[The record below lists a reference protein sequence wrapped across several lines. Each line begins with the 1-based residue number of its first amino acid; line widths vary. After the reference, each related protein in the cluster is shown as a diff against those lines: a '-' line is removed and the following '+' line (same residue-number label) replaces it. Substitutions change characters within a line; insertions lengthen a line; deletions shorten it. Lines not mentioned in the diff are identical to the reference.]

1 MAVKLKLF
9 ACCPLLDYPFIEI
22 KFAHFFNQAML
33 NHKQQT
39 IKKSVTVS
47 GVGLHTGV
55 QATMTFLPAKPDHG
69 IKFQRV
75 DLPGQ
80 PIIEADCDRVV
91 DVSRGTTIEQS
102 GARVSTIE
110 HTLAALVGLE
120 IDNVLIQIDGP
131 EAPIMDGSSIQFVNA
146 LKEVGTEEQN
156 ALRDFYEVPDSIF
169 YRESARGVEI
179 AALPLDDY
187 RVTVM
192 VDYNSPVLGSQHA
205 SITSIQQFEKEIASC
220 RTFCFLHELE
230 MLYKNNLIR
239 GGDLNN
245 AIVIVDR
252 VVETHELDNIAKM
265 LNKPKVEVKK
275 EGILNNIELR
285 YNNEP
290 ARHKLLDIIG
300 DLALAGRPLK
310 AQILAARPGHA
321 ANVAFAKKLKKAMQD
336 SSKQGVPKYNPTL
349 PAVMDIN
356 KIVSTL
362 PHRYPFLLVDKVIHL
377 DSERVVGVK
386 NVTANENFF
395 QGHFPKNPV
404 MPGVL
409 QVEAMAQVGG
419 ILVMNTVPDP
429 ENYWTYFLG
438 IDEFRF
444 RKMVFPG
451 DTLVIQCD
459 LLAPI
464 RRGIAKMS
472 GRAYVGNTL
481 VCEGTMTA
489 SIVRKDL

>member
-1 MAVKLKLF
+1 MT
-9 ACCPLLDYPFIEI
+9 
-22 KFAHFFNQAML
+22 L

-39 IKKSVTVS
+39 IKKSVTIS

-55 QATMTFLPAKPDHG
+55 QTNMTFLPAKPNHG
-69 IKFQRV
+69 IKFQRI
-75 DLPGQ
+75 DLPGS
-80 PIIEADCDRVV
+80 PIIDADCDRVV

-120 IDNVLIQIDGP
+120 IDNVLIQLDGP
-131 EAPIMDGSSIQFVNA
+131 EAPIMDGSSIQFVNV
-146 LKEVGTEEQN
+146 LKEAETEEQN
-156 ALRDFYEVPDSIF
+156 ALRDFFEVQDSIF
-169 YRESARGVEI
+169 YREAARNVEI

-192 VDYNSPVLGSQHA
+192 IDYNSPVLGSQHA
-205 SITSIQQFEKEIASC
+205 SITSIRQFEKEIASC

-230 MLYKNNLIR
+230 MLYKNNLIK

-252 VVETHELDNIAKM
+252 VVENHELENIAKM
-265 LNKPKVEVKK
+265 LGKPRVEVKK

-321 ANVAFAKKLKKAMQD
+321 ANVAFARKLKKLMQEED
-336 SSKQGVPKYNPTL
+336 KKGKPKYNPSL
-349 PAVMDIN
+349 PPVMDIN
-356 KIVSTL
+356 RITGTL
-362 PHRYPFLLVDKVIHL
+362 PHRYPFLLIDKVIYL
-377 DSERVVGVK
+377 DNETVACVK
-386 NVTANENFF
+386 NVTFNEPYF
-395 QGHFPKNPV
+395 QGHFPGNPV

-409 QVEAMAQVGG
+409 QVESMVQTGG
-419 ILVMNTVPDP
+419 ILVLNTVPDP

-438 IDEFRF
+438 IENFRF
-444 RKMVFPG
+444 RKMVLPG

-459 LLAPI
+459 LIAPI
-464 RRGIAKMS
+464 KRGIAKMY
-472 GRAYVGNTL
+472 GRAYVGNSL
-481 VCEGTMTA
+481 VCEGSMTA
-489 SIVRKDL
+489 SIVRKDS

>member
-1 MAVKLKLF
+1 
-9 ACCPLLDYPFIEI
+9 
-22 KFAHFFNQAML
+22 
-33 NHKQQT
+33 
-39 IKKSVTVS
+39 
-47 GVGLHTGV
+47 
-55 QATMTFLPAKPDHG
+55 MTFLPAKPNHG
-69 IKFQRV
+69 IKFQRI
-75 DLPGQ
+75 DLPGM
-80 PIIEADCDRVV
+80 PIIDADCDRVV

-120 IDNVLIQIDGP
+120 IDNVLIQLDGP
-131 EAPIMDGSSIQFVNA
+131 EAPIMDGSSIQFVNI
-146 LKEVGTEEQN
+146 LKEAETEEQN
-156 ALRDFYEVPDSIF
+156 ALRDFYEVQDSIF
-169 YRESARGVEI
+169 YREAARNVEI

-192 VDYNSPVLGSQHA
+192 IDYNSPVLGSQHA
-205 SITSIQQFEKEIASC
+205 SITNIRQFEKEIASC

-252 VVETHELDNIAKM
+252 VVENHELENIAKM
-265 LNKPKVEVKK
+265 LGKPRVEVKK

-321 ANVAFAKKLKKAMQD
+321 ANVAFARKLKKLMQED
-336 SSKQGVPKYNPTL
+336 DKKGRPKYNPSL
-349 PAVMDIN
+349 PPVMDIN
-356 KIVSTL
+356 KITGTL
-362 PHRYPFLLVDKVIHL
+362 PHRYPFLLIDKVIYL
-377 DSERVVGVK
+377 DNETVACVK
-386 NVTANENFF
+386 NVTYNEPFF
-395 QGHFPKNPV
+395 QGHFPGNPV

-409 QVEAMAQVGG
+409 QVEAMVQTGG
-419 ILVMNTVPDP
+419 ILVLNTVPDP

-438 IDEFRF
+438 IENFRF
-444 RKMVFPG
+444 RKMVLPG

-459 LLAPI
+459 LIAPI
-464 RRGIAKMS
+464 KRGIAKMY
-472 GRAYVGNTL
+472 GRGYVGNSL
-481 VCEGTMTA
+481 VCEGSMTA
-489 SIVRKDL
+489 SIVRKDS

>member
-1 MAVKLKLF
+1 
-9 ACCPLLDYPFIEI
+9 
-22 KFAHFFNQAML
+22 ML

-39 IKKSVTVS
+39 IKKSVTIS
-47 GVGLHTGV
+47 GVGLHTGI
-55 QATMTFLPAKPDHG
+55 QTTLTFMPAKPNHG

-75 DLPGQ
+75 DLPGS
-80 PIIEADCDRVV
+80 PIIDADCDRVV
-91 DVSRGTTIEQS
+91 DVSRGTTLEQS

-120 IDNVLIQIDGP
+120 IDNVMVQIDGP
-131 EAPIMDGSSIQFVNA
+131 EAPIMDGSSIQFVHV
-146 LKEVGTEEQN
+146 LKEAGTEEQN
-156 ALRDFYEVPDSIF
+156 ALRDFFEVQDSIF
-169 YRESARGVEI
+169 YRESARHVEI

-192 VDYNSPVLGSQHA
+192 IDYNSPVLGSQHA
-205 SITSIQQFEKEIASC
+205 SITNIQQFEKEIASC

-230 MLYKNNLIR
+230 MLYKNNLIK

-252 VVETHELDNIAKM
+252 IIEPHELENIARM
-265 LNKPKVEVKK
+265 LNKPTVEVKK
-275 EGILNNIELR
+275 EGILNNVELR

-321 ANVAFAKKLKKAMQD
+321 ANVAFAKKLKKAMAESD
-336 SSKQGVPKYNPTL
+336 KKGVPRYNPSL
-349 PAVMDIN
+349 PPVMDIN
-356 KIVSTL
+356 KITQTL
-362 PHRYPFLLVDKVIHL
+362 PHRYPFLLIDKIIYL
-377 DSERVVGVK
+377 DKETVAGVK
-386 NVTANENFF
+386 NVTMNEPFF
-395 QGHFPKNPV
+395 AGHFPGNPL

-409 QVEAMAQVGG
+409 QVEAMAQIGG
-419 ILVMNTVPDP
+419 ILVLNTVPDP

-444 RKMVFPG
+444 RKKVLPG

-464 RRGIAKMS
+464 KRGIAKMY
-472 GRAYVGNTL
+472 GRGYVGNTL

-489 SIVRKDL
+489 SIVRKDS

>member
-1 MAVKLKLF
+1 
-9 ACCPLLDYPFIEI
+9 
-22 KFAHFFNQAML
+22 ML

-39 IKKSVTVS
+39 IQKSVTLS

-55 QATMTFLPAKPDHG
+55 QTNLTFMPAKPNHG

-75 DLPGQ
+75 DLPGS
-80 PIIEADCDRVV
+80 PIIDADCDRVV

-110 HTLAALVGLE
+110 HTLAACVGLE

-131 EAPIMDGSSIQFVNA
+131 EAPIMDGSSIQFVQV
-146 LKEVGTEEQN
+146 LKEAGTEEQN
-156 ALRDFYEVPDSIF
+156 ALRDFYEVQDGIF
-169 YRESARGVEI
+169 YRESARHVEI

-192 VDYNSPVLGSQHA
+192 IDYNSPVLGSQHA
-205 SITSIQQFEKEIASC
+205 SITNIQQFEKEIASC

-230 MLYKNNLIR
+230 MLYKNNLIK

-252 VVETHELDNIAKM
+252 VIEPHELENIARM

-275 EGILNNIELR
+275 EGILNNVELR

-290 ARHKLLDIIG
+290 ARHKLLDIVG

-321 ANVAFAKKLKKAMQD
+321 ANVAFAKKLKKAMAESD
-336 SSKQGVPKYNPTL
+336 KKGVPRYNPSL
-349 PAVMDIN
+349 PPVMDIN
-356 KIVSTL
+356 KISQTL
-362 PHRYPFLLVDKVIHL
+362 PHRFPFLLIDKIIYL
-377 DSERVVGVK
+377 DKETVAGVK
-386 NVTANENFF
+386 NVTVNEPFF
-395 QGHFPKNPV
+395 AGHFPGNPV

-409 QVEAMAQVGG
+409 QVEAMAQIGG
-419 ILVMNTVPDP
+419 ILVLNTVPDP

-444 RKMVFPG
+444 RKMVLPG

-464 RRGIAKMS
+464 KRGIAKMY
-472 GRAYVGNTL
+472 GRGYVGNTL

-489 SIVRKDL
+489 SIVRKDS

>member
-1 MAVKLKLF
+1 MR
-9 ACCPLLDYPFIEI
+9 
-22 KFAHFFNQAML
+22 L

-39 IKKSVTVS
+39 IKKSVTLS

-55 QATMTFLPAKPDHG
+55 QTNMTFLPAKPNHG
-69 IKFQRV
+69 IKFQRI
-75 DLPGQ
+75 DLPGM
-80 PIIEADCDRVV
+80 PIIDADCDRVV

-120 IDNVLIQIDGP
+120 IDNVLVQLDGP
-131 EAPIMDGSSIQFVNA
+131 EAPIMDGSSIQFVNI
-146 LKEVGTEEQN
+146 LKEAETEEQN
-156 ALRDFYEVPDSIF
+156 ALRDFYEVQDSIF
-169 YRESARGVEI
+169 YREAARNVEI

-192 VDYNSPVLGSQHA
+192 IDYNSPVLGSQHA
-205 SITSIQQFEKEIASC
+205 SITNIRQFEKEIASC

-252 VVETHELDNIAKM
+252 VVENHELENIAKM
-265 LNKPKVEVKK
+265 LGKPRVEVKK

-321 ANVAFAKKLKKAMQD
+321 ANVAFARKLKKLMQED
-336 SSKQGVPKYNPTL
+336 DKKGRPKYNPSL
-349 PAVMDIN
+349 PPVMDIN
-356 KIVSTL
+356 KITGTL
-362 PHRYPFLLVDKVIHL
+362 PHRYPFLLIDKVIYL
-377 DSERVVGVK
+377 DNETVACVK
-386 NVTANENFF
+386 NVTYNEPFF
-395 QGHFPKNPV
+395 QGHFPGNPV

-409 QVEAMAQVGG
+409 QVEAMVQTGG
-419 ILVMNTVPDP
+419 ILVLNTVPDP

-438 IDEFRF
+438 IENFRF
-444 RKMVFPG
+444 RKMVLPG

-459 LLAPI
+459 LIAPI
-464 RRGIAKMS
+464 KRGIAKMY
-472 GRAYVGNTL
+472 GRAYVGNSL
-481 VCEGTMTA
+481 VCEGSMTA
-489 SIVRKDL
+489 SIVRKDS

>member
-1 MAVKLKLF
+1 
-9 ACCPLLDYPFIEI
+9 
-22 KFAHFFNQAML
+22 ML

-39 IKKSVTVS
+39 IQKAVTIS

-55 QATMTFLPAKPDHG
+55 QTTMTFLPAKPNHG
-69 IKFQRV
+69 IKFQRI
-75 DLPGQ
+75 DLPGS

-120 IDNVLIQIDGP
+120 IDNVLIQLDGP

-156 ALRDFYEVPDSIF
+156 ALRDFFEVQDSIF
-169 YRESARGVEI
+169 YREAARNVEI

-252 VVETHELDNIAKM
+252 IVEPHELDNIARM

-321 ANVAFAKKLKKAMQD
+321 ANVAFAKKLKKSMQEAD
-336 SSKQGVPKYNPTL
+336 KKGVPKYNPSL
-349 PAVMDIN
+349 PPVMDIN
-356 KIVSTL
+356 KITATL
-362 PHRYPFLLVDKVIHL
+362 PHRYPFILIDKIIYL
-377 DSERVVGVK
+377 DKERVIGVK
-386 NVTANENFF
+386 NVTVNENYF
-395 QGHFPKNPV
+395 QGHFPRNPV
-404 MPGVL
+404 YPGVL
-409 QVEAMAQVGG
+409 QVESMAQIGG
-419 ILVMNTVPDP
+419 ILVLNTVPDP

-444 RKMVFPG
+444 RKMVLPG

-464 RRGIAKMS
+464 RRGIAKMT
-472 GRAYVGNTL
+472 GRGYVGNTL